1 MLRPAGPD
9 HQTSDA
15 SPLQQGGSTADM
27 AAMPEPSPDVARM
40 LADLEAEERALSLRR
55 LHERIAFY
63 PETTSEELHRQER
76 ALSDKR
82 RKVQARIDALRGVS
96 DRLTLGDEAA

>member
-1 MLRPAGPD
+1 
-9 HQTSDA
+9 
-15 SPLQQGGSTADM
+15 M

-40 LADLEAEERALSLRR
+40 LADLEAEERALSLRRRR